1 MGYITFMR
9 ALLQLK
15 QPVLDL
21 LCPFLPRFLICP
33 LSTFAIYASGGESRV
48 PSLGVR
54 ELRLELDS
62 PAVSGDE
69 SEGAFPKNP
78 SIMVGCG
85 VD

>member
-1 MGYITFMR
+1 MR

-33 LSTFAIYASGGESRV
+33 LSTFTIYVSGGESRV
-48 PSLGVR
+48 PSLGVK
-54 ELRLELDS
+54 EDGLDLEFL
-62 PAVSGDE
+62 AVSGDE

-78 SIMVGCG
+78 SITVGCG